1 MNSLAARVL
10 SYVGE
15 PTVLSFLFCGAYLRH
30 LEPVACLSDQVVVDD
45 TDGLGLGGHPW
56 ALRNAKEAPL
66 PSARQGPGRCG
77 LTLPSRG
84 LDQAG
89 RVEDRRH
96 DQDSIRP

>member
-45 TDGLGLGGHPW
+45 TDGLGLGAILGRSGMRKK
-56 ALRNAKEAPL
+56 LRSP
-66 PSARQGPGRCG
+66 P
-77 LTLPSRG
+77 RG
-84 LDQAG
+84 KGQ
-89 RVEDRRH
+89 EDAA
-96 DQDSIRP
+96 